1 MYNCDFEGVSRRK
14 SEKKGKTVWP
24 SSRPFS
30 TWPHRK
36 LANEISPRKAI
47 GLQIFNSRSPNAN
60 CNEEK
65 PLQSAAAGD
74 RGKVESKRK
83 EERRLSQSS
92 SKRLLQTGLCSAPLF
107 LQRFPDS
114 TQRGCVV
121 VLFVGGSKSTLGLA
135 YISTPG
141 KCKPGHQATQKERSP
156 NEIRP
161 ERKMEKGFPRNES
174 VLLFVH

>member
-1 MYNCDFEGVSRRK
+1 MYNCDIEGVSRRK

-92 SKRLLQTGLCSAPLF
+92 SIRLLQTGLCSAPLF
-107 LQRFPDS
+107 PPAISRLDSAWVCRRLVRRRIQKHSGISIYQRPWEVQAGAPS
-114 TQRGCVV
+114 HSERE
-121 VLFVGGSKSTLGLA
+121 
-135 YISTPG
+135 
-141 KCKPGHQATQKERSP
+141 KPQ
-156 NEIRP
+156 
-161 ERKMEKGFPRNES
+161 
-174 VLLFVH
+174 